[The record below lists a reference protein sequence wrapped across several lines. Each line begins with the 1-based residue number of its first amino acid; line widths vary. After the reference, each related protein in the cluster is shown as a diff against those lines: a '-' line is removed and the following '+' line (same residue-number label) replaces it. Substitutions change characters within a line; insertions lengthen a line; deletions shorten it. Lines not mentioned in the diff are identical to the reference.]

1 MNDETVTSK
10 EAAFMLDTSMEEDM
24 QSYKQ
29 EITTHVIKTIN
40 KSPKLYATIKE
51 IKEARTSP
59 NQMIKNVCVD
69 LASKHNDEFGDLFIT
84 ELEDVDWNE
93 VSRRV

>member
-1 MNDETVTSK
+1 MSKDDTVTSK
-10 EAAFMLDTSMEEDM
+10 EAAFMLDTDMEQDM

-40 KSPKLYATIKE
+40 KSPELYKRARATID
-51 IKEARTSP
+51 
-59 NQMIKNVCVD
+59 QG
-69 LASKHNDEFGDLFIT
+69 ASLQVTCKWYAEEHNDEFGDLFIT